1 MDDQRL
7 VDAAQHGNVN
17 AYNELV
23 LAYQQ
28 MAYSV
33 AYRVLGDADKAA
45 DATQEAFLRGFQALS
60 SFRGG
65 SFKAWML
72 RIVTNCSYD
81 VLRSRQRRPTTPI
94 DDLVEDDE
102 HSRVLEDDQE
112 TPDEY
117 VQRHDMDV
125 LIRAAL
131 GTLPDDQRAVVV
143 LSDIEGLSYGEIAQ
157 VTSVSLGTVKS
168 RLSRARA
175 KLRDYFIEHRE
186 LLPGGFR
193 LYDE

>member
-1 MDDQRL
+1 MDEQRL
-7 VDAAQHGNVN
+7 VEAAQHGNVQAFN
-17 AYNELV
+17 QLVLTYQQTAYNL
-23 LAYQQ
+23 
-28 MAYSV
+28 

-65 SFKAWML
+65 SFKAWIL
-72 RIVTNCSYD
+72 RITTNCSYD
-81 VLRSRQRRPTTPI
+81 LLRSRQRRPTTPI

-112 TPDEY
+112 SPDDY
-117 VQRHDMDV
+117 VQRREMDG
-125 LIRAAL
+125 LIQAAL
-131 GTLPDDQRAVVV
+131 GTLPEDQRTVVV
-143 LSDIEGLSYGEIAQ
+143 LSDIEGMSYGEIAQ
-157 VTSVSLGTVKS
+157 ATLTSLGTVKS

-175 KLRDYFIEHRE
+175 KLRDYFVAHRE
-186 LLPGGFR
+186 LLPAGFR

>member
-1 MDDQRL
+1 MDEQRL
-7 VDAAQHGNVN
+7 VDAAQRGQVD
-17 AYNELV
+17 AYNHLV

-28 MAYSV
+28 MAYNV
-33 AYRVLGDADKAA
+33 AYRVLGDAERAA
-45 DATQEAFLRGFQALS
+45 DATQEAFLRGYQALP

-65 SFKAWML
+65 SFKAWLL
-72 RIVTNCSYD
+72 RIVTNCAYD
-81 VLRSRQRRPTTPI
+81 LQRVRQRRPTTPI

-102 HSRVLEDDQE
+102 HSLMLEDDQE
-112 TPDEY
+112 TPDAY
-117 VQRHDMDV
+117 MQRQEMDG

-131 GTLPDDQRAVVV
+131 DILPEDQRTVVV
-143 LSDIEGLSYGEIAQ
+143 LSDIEGLNYGEIAQ

-175 KLRDYFIEHRE
+175 KLRDYFVAHRE
-186 LLPGGFR
+186 LLPDGFR

>member
-1 MDDQRL
+1 MDEQRL
-7 VDAAQHGNVN
+7 VETAQRGNVD
-17 AYNELV
+17 AYNHLV

-28 MAYSV
+28 MAYNV
-33 AYRVLGDADKAA
+33 AYRVLGDAERAA

-65 SFKAWML
+65 SFRAWLL

-81 VLRSRQRRPTTPI
+81 VLRARQRRPTTPI

-102 HSRVLEDDQE
+102 HSLMLEDDQE
-112 TPDEY
+112 TPDDY
-117 VQRHDMDV
+117 VQRREMDG

-131 GTLPDDQRAVVV
+131 DILPEDQRTVVV
-143 LSDIEGLSYGEIAQ
+143 LSDIEGLNYGEIAQ

-175 KLRDYFIEHRE
+175 KLRDYFIAHRE
-186 LLPGGFR
+186 LLPDGFR